1 VIVHVATPTTD
12 RKSRACVRTDRD
24 VLYIFSTTG
33 VAISAPSLHRSAY
46 ARSCAASQEKRV
58 IDLVFIAVIAGFFGA
73 SVGLVAFCARLSS
86 NGRQP

>member
-1 VIVHVATPTTD
+1 MVCKRRAAPRIETPD
-12 RKSRACVRTDRD
+12 I
-24 VLYIFSTTG
+24 LYIFSMTG
-33 VAISAPSLHRSAY
+33 AAISAPSVDRSAY
-46 ARSCAASQEKRV
+46 ARCCAASQEQRV